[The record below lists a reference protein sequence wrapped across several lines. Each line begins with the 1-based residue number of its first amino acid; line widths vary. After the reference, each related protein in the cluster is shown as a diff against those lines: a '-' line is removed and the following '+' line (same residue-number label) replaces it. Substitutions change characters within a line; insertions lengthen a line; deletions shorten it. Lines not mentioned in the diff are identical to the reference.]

1 MYFCNRKMSQIIALF
16 VTAIT
21 KKMQNTNSNIIEY
34 IKKNR
39 RGSIFFADEF
49 RKFGTNEAVRQ
60 TLSRLCR
67 KNNLIRLSAGIYLYP
82 KMDKEIGVIFPSIET
97 IAKVIAK
104 REKTRLI
111 PTGAY
116 ALNALGL
123 STQVPAK
130 VVFLTDGTARV
141 VKVGKKATVKFKR
154 TVAKNLSYKG
164 KISLLA
170 ISALKEIGK
179 DNATDEQL
187 QKIKEALQ
195 HEKRENIIHDANLAP
210 VWISKIILN
219 QN

>member
-1 MYFCNRKMSQIIALF
+1 
-16 VTAIT
+16 
-21 KKMQNTNSNIIEY
+21 MQTTNSNIIIY
-34 IKKNR
+34 LKRNR
-39 RGSIFFADEF
+39 RGKIFFADEF

-60 TLSRLCR
+60 SLSRLCR
-67 KNNLIRLSAGIYLYP
+67 NNFLIRLSAGIYLYP
-82 KMDKEIGVIFPSIET
+82 KIDSEIGVIYPSIENV
-97 IAKVIAK
+97 AKTIAK
-104 REKTRLI
+104 REKIRMI
-111 PTGAY
+111 PTGTY

-141 VKVGKKATVKFKR
+141 VKVGKRATIKFKR

-179 DNATDEQL
+179 DKATTEQL

-195 HEKRENIIHDANLAP
+195 HEKRENVIYDAGLAP
-210 VWISKIILN
+210 VWISNIILKLIKN
-219 QN
+219 E

>member
-1 MYFCNRKMSQIIALF
+1 
-16 VTAIT
+16 
-21 KKMQNTNSNIIEY
+21 MQNINNDIIKY
-34 IKKNR
+34 IQRNR
-39 RGSIFFADEF
+39 HGKIFFADEF
-49 RKFGTNEAVRQ
+49 RKFGSNDAVRQ
-60 TLSRLCR
+60 TLSRLCK
-67 KNNLIRLSAGIYLYP
+67 KNVLIRLSAGIYLYP
-82 KMDKEIGVIFPSIET
+82 QHDKLIGIVYPSIET
-97 IAKVIAK
+97 IAKTIAK

-130 VVFLTDGTARV
+130 VVFLTDGTARI
-141 VKVGKKATVKFKR
+141 VKVGKRATIKFKR

-179 DNATDEQL
+179 DKATDEQL

-195 HEKRENIIHDANLAP
+195 QEKRENIIYDANLAP
-210 VWISKIILN
+210 VWISNIILKLIEN
-219 QN
+219 E

>member
-1 MYFCNRKMSQIIALF
+1 
-16 VTAIT
+16 
-21 KKMQNTNSNIIEY
+21 MQNVNNDIIKY
-34 IKKNR
+34 IQRNR
-39 RGSIFFADEF
+39 HGKIFFADEF
-49 RKFGTNEAVRQ
+49 RKFGSNDAVRQ
-60 TLSRLCR
+60 TLSRLCK
-67 KNNLIRLSAGIYLYP
+67 KNFLIRLSAGIYLYP
-82 KMDKEIGVIFPSIET
+82 QRDKLIGIVYPSIET
-97 IAKVIAK
+97 IAKTISK

-141 VKVGKKATVKFKR
+141 VKVGKRATVKFKR

-195 HEKRENIIHDANLAP
+195 HEKRENIIHDTSLAP
-210 VWISKIILN
+210 VWISKIISTLIEN
-219 QN
+219 E

>member
-1 MYFCNRKMSQIIALF
+1 
-16 VTAIT
+16 
-21 KKMQNTNSNIIEY
+21 MQDVSNNIVEY
-34 IKKNR
+34 IKQSR
-39 RGSIFFADEF
+39 RGKIFFADEF
-49 RKFGTNEAVRQ
+49 RGFGSNEAVRQ
-60 TLSRLCR
+60 TLSRLC
-67 KNNLIRLSAGIYLYP
+67 KKDFLMRLSAGIYLYP
-82 KMDKEIGVIFPSIET
+82 QHDKFIGIVYPSIET
-97 IAKVIAK
+97 IAKIIAK

-111 PTGAY
+111 PTGVY

-141 VKVGKKATVKFKR
+141 VKVGKRATIKFKR

-179 DNATDEQL
+179 DNITNEQQ

-195 HEKRENIIHDANLAP
+195 YEKRENTIHDANLAP
-210 VWISKIILN
+210 IWVSNIILKLIEN
-219 QN
+219 E

>member
-1 MYFCNRKMSQIIALF
+1 MQTTNNSIITCL
-16 VTAIT
+16 
-21 KKMQNTNSNIIEY
+21 KR
-34 IKKNR
+34 NR
-39 RGSIFFADEF
+39 RGKIFFADEF

-60 TLSRLCR
+60 SLSRLCR
-67 KNNLIRLSAGIYLYP
+67 NNFLIRLSAGIYLYP
-82 KMDKEIGVIFPSIET
+82 KIDSEIGVIYPSIENV
-97 IAKVIAK
+97 AKTIAK
-104 REKTRLI
+104 REKVRMI
-111 PTGAY
+111 PTGTY

-141 VKVGKKATVKFKR
+141 VKVGKRATIKFKR

-179 DNATDEQL
+179 DKATTEQL

-195 HEKRENIIHDANLAP
+195 HEKRENVIYDAGLAP
-210 VWISKIILN
+210 VWISNIILKLIKN
-219 QN
+219 E

>member
-1 MYFCNRKMSQIIALF
+1 
-16 VTAIT
+16 
-21 KKMQNTNSNIIEY
+21 MQNANNDIITH
-34 IKKNR
+34 IKRNR
-39 RGSIFFADEF
+39 RGKIFFADEF
-49 RKFGTNEAVRQ
+49 RNFGSNEAVRQ

-67 KNNLIRLSAGIYLYP
+67 KNFLIRLSAGIYLYP
-82 KMDKEIGVIFPSIET
+82 QIDNEIGVIYPSIES
-97 IAKVIAK
+97 IAKTIAK
-104 REKTRLI
+104 REKTRMI

-130 VVFLTDGTARV
+130 VVFLTDGTARI
-141 VKVGKKATVKFKR
+141 VKVGKRATIKFKR

-179 DNATDEQL
+179 DKATTEQL

-195 HEKRENIIHDANLAP
+195 HEKRENIIYDAGLAP
-210 VWISKIILN
+210 VWISNIIMKLIEDE
-219 QN
+219 

>member
-1 MYFCNRKMSQIIALF
+1 
-16 VTAIT
+16 
-21 KKMQNTNSNIIEY
+21 MQDVSNKIVEY
-34 IKKNR
+34 INR
-39 RGSIFFADEF
+39 SRHGRIFFADEF
-49 RKFGTNEAVRQ
+49 RKFGNNEAVRQ
-60 TLSRLCR
+60 TLSRLC
-67 KNNLIRLSAGIYLYP
+67 KKDFLIRLSAGIYLYP
-82 KMDKEIGVIFPSIET
+82 QHDKLIGIVYPSIET
-97 IAKVIAK
+97 IAKIIAK

-141 VKVGKKATVKFKR
+141 VKVGKRATVKFKR

-187 QKIKEALQ
+187 QKIKETLQ
-195 HEKRENIIHDANLAP
+195 HEKQENIIHDANLAP
-210 VWISKIILN
+210 VWVSKIILKMIEDE
-219 QN
+219 

>member
-1 MYFCNRKMSQIIALF
+1 MQTTNNDIIA
-16 VTAIT
+16 
-21 KKMQNTNSNIIEY
+21 Y
-34 IKKNR
+34 IKRNQ
-39 RGSIFFADEF
+39 RGKMFFANEF

-60 TLSRLCR
+60 ALSRMCR
-67 KNNLIRLSAGIYLYP
+67 TNFLIRLSAGIYLYP
-82 KMDKEIGVIFPSIET
+82 KIDDEIGIIYPSIET
-97 IAKVIAK
+97 VAKTIAK
-104 REKTRLI
+104 REKTRMI

-141 VKVGKKATVKFKR
+141 VKVGKRATIRFKR

-164 KISLLA
+164 KVSLLA

-179 DNATDEQL
+179 DKATDEHL

-195 HEKRENIIHDANLAP
+195 YEERANIMHDARLAP
-210 VWISKIILN
+210 VWISNIILKLIKN
-219 QN
+219 E

>member
-1 MYFCNRKMSQIIALF
+1 
-16 VTAIT
+16 
-21 KKMQNTNSNIIEY
+21 MQDVSNKIVEY
-34 IKKNR
+34 IKRNR
-39 RGSIFFADEF
+39 HGKIFFADEF
-49 RKFGTNEAVRQ
+49 RKFGSNEAVRQ
-60 TLSRLCR
+60 TLSRLCKR
-67 KNNLIRLSAGIYLYP
+67 IFLIRLSAGIYLYP
-82 KMDKEIGVIFPSIET
+82 QHDKLIGIVYPSIES

-130 VVFLTDGTARV
+130 VIFLTDGTARV
-141 VKVGKKATVKFKR
+141 VKIGKRATVKFKR

-164 KISLLA
+164 KLSLLA

-187 QKIKEALQ
+187 QKIKEALL
-195 HEKRENIIHDANLAP
+195 HEKRENIIHDTNLAP
-210 VWISKIILN
+210 VWISKIISKLIEN
-219 QN
+219 E

>member
-1 MYFCNRKMSQIIALF
+1 MQDVSNKM
-16 VTAIT
+16 
-21 KKMQNTNSNIIEY
+21 IEY
-34 IKKNR
+34 IKRNR
-39 RGSIFFADEF
+39 RGKIFFADEF
-49 RKFGTNEAVRQ
+49 RKFGNNDAVRQ
-60 TLSRLCR
+60 TLSRLC
-67 KNNLIRLSAGIYLYP
+67 KKDFLIRLSAGIYLYP
-82 KMDKEIGVIFPSIET
+82 QHDKLIGIVYPSIET
-97 IAKVIAK
+97 IAKTIAK

-111 PTGAY
+111 PTGVY

-141 VKVGKKATVKFKR
+141 VKVGKRATVKFKR

-179 DNATDEQL
+179 DSATDEQL

-195 HEKRENIIHDANLAP
+195 HEKQENIIYDANLAP
-210 VWISKIILN
+210 VWVSKIILKLIEN
-219 QN
+219 E

>member
-1 MYFCNRKMSQIIALF
+1 
-16 VTAIT
+16 
-21 KKMQNTNSNIIEY
+21 MQDVSNKIVEY
-34 IKKNR
+34 IKQSR
-39 RGSIFFADEF
+39 RGKIFFADEF
-49 RKFGTNEAVRQ
+49 RRFGSNEAVRQ
-60 TLSRLCR
+60 TLSRLCK
-67 KNNLIRLSAGIYLYP
+67 KNFLMRLSAGIYLYP
-82 KMDKEIGVIFPSIET
+82 QHDKFIGIVYPSIET
-97 IAKVIAK
+97 IAKIIAK

-111 PTGAY
+111 PTGVY

-141 VKVGKKATVKFKR
+141 VKVGKRATIKFKR

-179 DNATDEQL
+179 DNITNEQQ

-195 HEKRENIIHDANLAP
+195 HEKRENTIHDANLAP
-210 VWISKIILN
+210 VWVSNIILKLIEN
-219 QN
+219 E

>member
-1 MYFCNRKMSQIIALF
+1 
-16 VTAIT
+16 
-21 KKMQNTNSNIIEY
+21 MQNASNEIIKY
-34 IKKNR
+34 IQRNR
-39 RGSIFFADEF
+39 RGKIFFADEF
-49 RKFGTNEAVRQ
+49 RKFGSNDAVRQ
-60 TLSRLCR
+60 TLSRLCK
-67 KNNLIRLSAGIYLYP
+67 KNFLIRLSAGIYLYP
-82 KMDKEIGVIFPSIET
+82 QHDKLIGIVYPSIEN
-97 IAKVIAK
+97 IAKTIAK

-141 VKVGKKATVKFKR
+141 VKVGKRATIKFKR

-179 DNATDEQL
+179 DKATDEQL

-195 HEKRENIIHDANLAP
+195 QEKRENIIHDANLAP
-210 VWISKIILN
+210 VWISNIILKLIEN
-219 QN
+219 E

>member
-1 MYFCNRKMSQIIALF
+1 MK
-16 VTAIT
+16 
-21 KKMQNTNSNIIEY
+21 NTNNEIIKY
-34 IKKNR
+34 IQRNR
-39 RGSIFFADEF
+39 HGKIFFASEF
-49 RKFGTNEAVRQ
+49 RKFGSNEAVRQ
-60 TLSRLCR
+60 TLSRLCK
-67 KNNLIRLSAGIYLYP
+67 KNFLIRLSAGIYLYP
-82 KMDKEIGVIFPSIET
+82 QYDKLIGIVYPSIEN
-97 IAKVIAK
+97 IAKTIAK

-111 PTGAY
+111 PTGVY

-170 ISALKEIGK
+170 ISALREIGK
-179 DNATDEQL
+179 DKVTDEHL

-195 HEKRENIIHDANLAP
+195 HEKYENIIHDANLAP
-210 VWISKIILN
+210 VWISNIILKLIKN
-219 QN
+219 E

>member
-1 MYFCNRKMSQIIALF
+1 
-16 VTAIT
+16 
-21 KKMQNTNSNIIEY
+21 MQNINNNIVKY
-34 IKKNR
+34 IKQNR
-39 RGSIFFADEF
+39 HGKIFFADEF
-49 RKFGTNEAVRQ
+49 RKFGSNNAVRQ
-60 TLSRLCR
+60 TLSRLCK
-67 KNNLIRLSAGIYLYP
+67 KNFLIRLSAGIYLYP
-82 KMDKEIGVIFPSIET
+82 QHDKLIGIVYPSIET
-97 IAKVIAK
+97 IAKTIAK

-141 VKVGKKATVKFKR
+141 VKVGKRATIKFKR

-179 DNATDEQL
+179 DKATDEQL
-187 QKIKEALQ
+187 QKMKEALQ
-195 HEKRENIIHDANLAP
+195 QEKRENIIHDANLAP
-210 VWISKIILN
+210 VWISNIILKLIEN
-219 QN
+219 E

>member
-1 MYFCNRKMSQIIALF
+1 
-16 VTAIT
+16 
-21 KKMQNTNSNIIEY
+21 MQNISNEIVEC
-34 IKKNR
+34 IKRNR
-39 RGSIFFADEF
+39 RGKIFFADEF
-49 RKFGTNEAVRQ
+49 RKFGNNDAVRQ
-60 TLSRLCR
+60 TLSRLCKR
-67 KNNLIRLSAGIYLYP
+67 DFLIRLSAGIYLYP
-82 KMDKEIGVIFPSIET
+82 QHDKLIGIVYPSIET
-97 IAKVIAK
+97 IAKIVAK

-141 VKVGKKATVKFKR
+141 VKVGKRATVKFKR

-179 DNATDEQL
+179 DNATDEQK

-210 VWISKIILN
+210 LWISKIILQLIEN
-219 QN
+219 E

>member
-1 MYFCNRKMSQIIALF
+1 
-16 VTAIT
+16 
-21 KKMQNTNSNIIEY
+21 MQDVSNKIIEY
-34 IKKNR
+34 IKRNR
-39 RGSIFFADEF
+39 HGRIFFADEF
-49 RKFGTNEAVRQ
+49 RKFGSNEAVRQ
-60 TLSRLCR
+60 TLSRLC
-67 KNNLIRLSAGIYLYP
+67 KKDFLIRLSAGIYLYP
-82 KMDKEIGVIFPSIET
+82 QHDKHIGIVYPSIET
-97 IAKVIAK
+97 IAKIIAK

-141 VKVGKKATVKFKR
+141 VKVGKRATVKFKR

-179 DNATDEQL
+179 DNATDEQK

-195 HEKRENIIHDANLAP
+195 YEKQENIIHDANLAP
-210 VWISKIILN
+210 VWVSKIILKLIEN
-219 QN
+219 E